1 MGCPKRFQVL
11 EVETRAGVEE
21 GRAREALV
29 ERLRQV
35 LELRNFWREVRFI
48 GFRRCVGLSCPQ
60 AARNWMYSIQLEPE
74 LVLAAHIEFV
84 RLIASTNYSVGGA
97 HICIYINNNY
107 N

>member
-1 MGCPKRFQVL
+1 
-11 EVETRAGVEE
+11 
-21 GRAREALV
+21 
-29 ERLRQV
+29 
-35 LELRNFWREVRFI
+35 
-48 GFRRCVGLSCPQ
+48 
-60 AARNWMYSIQLEPE
+60 MYSIQFEPE